1 MESVEHAAIVTGS
14 ATGIGAAVAKNLAAR
29 GYGVVINYTRSEAEA
44 KETKAACV
52 HAGGQAV
59 LCRGDVSRDEV
70 CQRLARAALDS
81 FGRIDVLVN
90 NAGVT
95 KFVATADLEGLSKA
109 DFEYIFG
116 VNVVGAFQMTR
127 AAAPALKSSGRGCIV
142 NLSSYSGMSG
152 LGSSIAYAASKGAL
166 NTLTRGLA
174 HALAPEIRVNA
185 ICPGYVDTRW
195 GRRGVKDEATYEN
208 FKNKLESNLPLKTIP
223 IAEDVAETVLWFI
236 DGGRSITGETVIID
250 GGKHLV
256 GDVSISDH

>member
-1 MESVEHAAIVTGS
+1 MKSVQRAAIVTGS

-44 KETKAACV
+44 KETEAACV
-52 HAGGQAV
+52 QAGGEAV
-59 LCRGDVSRDEV
+59 LCPGDVSRDED
-70 CQRLARAALDS
+70 CRRLARTAMDS

-109 DFEYIFG
+109 DFEHIFG

-127 AAAPALKSSGRGCIV
+127 AAAPALKSSGQGCIV

-195 GRRGVKDEATYEN
+195 GRRGVKDETTYEN
-208 FKNKLESNLPLKTIP
+208 FKDKLESNLPLKTIP

>member
-1 MESVEHAAIVTGS
+1 MSPPPIS
-14 ATGIGAAVAKNLAAR
+14 
-29 GYGVVINYTRSEAEA
+29 
-44 KETKAACV
+44 
-52 HAGGQAV
+52 
-59 LCRGDVSRDEV
+59 
-70 CQRLARAALDS
+70 
-81 FGRIDVLVN
+81 
-90 NAGVT
+90 
-95 KFVATADLEGLSKA
+95 EGLSKA